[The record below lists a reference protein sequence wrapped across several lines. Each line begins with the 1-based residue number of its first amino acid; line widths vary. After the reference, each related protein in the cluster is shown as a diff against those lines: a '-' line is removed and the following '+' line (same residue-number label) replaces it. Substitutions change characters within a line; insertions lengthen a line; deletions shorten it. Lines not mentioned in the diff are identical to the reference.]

1 MTKPPVYS
9 GELQKIDGH
18 PCNLIGETKI
28 HYMVMENY
36 QNFFSKKVRSVWT
49 KFFSKSQLDVGT

>member
-1 MTKPPVYS
+1 MKKPPVYS

-36 QNFFSKKVRSVWT
+36 AIGINLCVTRA
-49 KFFSKSQLDVGT
+49 

>member
-1 MTKPPVYS
+1 MTKPPVDS
-9 GELQKIDGH
+9 GELQKIDEH
-18 PCNLIGETKI
+18 PCDLIGETKI
-28 HYMVMENY
+28 DYMVMENY